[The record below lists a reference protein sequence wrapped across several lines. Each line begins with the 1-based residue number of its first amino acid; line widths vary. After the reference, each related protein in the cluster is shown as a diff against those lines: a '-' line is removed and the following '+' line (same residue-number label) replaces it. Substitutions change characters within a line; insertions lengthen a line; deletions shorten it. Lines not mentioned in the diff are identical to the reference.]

1 MRADFDMALTLKAFL
16 QDDDGAITVDFVVL
30 TAAICIL
37 GFLVVTSV
45 SAGTIGL
52 TNNIVNALANT
63 PTD

>member
-1 MRADFDMALTLKAFL
+1 MKNLYCKFIN
-16 QDDDGAITVDFVVL
+16 DDDGAITVDFVVL

-45 SAGTIGL
+45 SAGTINL
-52 TNNIVNALANT
+52 SNNIVNAIGNV